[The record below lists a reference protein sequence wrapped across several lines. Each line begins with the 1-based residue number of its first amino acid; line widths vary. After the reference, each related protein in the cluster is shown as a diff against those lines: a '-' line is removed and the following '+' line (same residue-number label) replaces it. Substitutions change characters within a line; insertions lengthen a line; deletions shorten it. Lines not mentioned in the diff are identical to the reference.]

1 MAVIN
6 GRSLPAIGQNIIAAD
21 LTEAEFRTDIVDAFN
36 GLDEALD
43 SADATMMGDVT
54 ATAPVA
60 GTRADNVTPYA
71 YNVTINTS
79 AVTTDKLND
88 DAVTAAK
95 VNADVAGNG
104 ISQATDGS
112 LDVSVPTST
121 SNAANPV
128 AFYVSDTIPVARS
141 STLTF
146 NASTNVL
153 TVPSITIGPWTLSSD
168 GTNLTISNGGNTRV
182 QIDPDGHLRTDGD
195 ITAFDTSIP

>member
-60 GTRADNVTPYA
+60 GTRADNVTPYT

-104 ISQATDGS
+104 ISQATNGS

-121 SNAANPV
+121 LDAANPV
-128 AFYVSDTIPVARS
+128 AFYVSDATPIARS